1 MLVFIVQFGDGL
13 RAGRV
18 NLIEPLGAL
27 ILVACG
33 GGLAVTVLGQVVPRV
48 RRALRSRIARRRR
61 RRAAANA
68 ELRARATMDE
78 LCPHGW
84 HAQITLFGASKSR
97 IPIRPFTS
105 GIGSRSTG
113 RPSRTTAPMRRLFG
127 ASGDRRSALRSTRWS
142 PTVAPTRRS
151 STSSRPPSLTALC
164 GPTSE
169 PHPETP

>member
-33 GGLAVTVLGQVVPRV
+33 GGLAVTMLGQVVPRF

-68 ELRARATMDE
+68 ERRARAMMDE
-78 LCPHGW
+78 LCPQGW
-84 HAQITLFGASKSR
+84 HAQITLFGASEK
-97 IPIRPFTS
+97 PHGDTS
-105 GIGSRSTG
+105 VRH
-113 RPSRTTAPMRRLFG
+113 RDWVALDWTAFE
-127 ASGDRRSALRSTRWS
+127 DD
-142 PTVAPTRRS
+142 
-151 STSSRPPSLTALC
+151 SSRAAVVRRVW
-164 GPTSE
+164 GPTISE
-169 PHPETP
+169 ALDAMVADRCTDETLQHVEQAALADGAVWPDL